1 MVPVPTFDETLIST
15 KDMYQHFRLSTGN
28 ASSQIIKPQ
37 LATVTRN
44 AKVKYGKTLNVAK
57 RLKFLANSFKKS
69 RQRPQTF
76 NKRAIKT

>member
-1 MVPVPTFDETLIST
+1 MVPVPTFDETLNST
-15 KDMYQHFRLSTGN
+15 KDMYQHISLPAGN

-37 LATVTRN
+37 LASVTRN
-44 AKVKYGKTLNVAK
+44 AKVDYRKTLNVAK
-57 RLKFLANSFKKS
+57 RLNFLANTYKKS

>member
-1 MVPVPTFDETLIST
+1 MVPVPTFDETLVST
-15 KDMYQHFRLSTGN
+15 KDMYQHIRLPAGN

-44 AKVKYGKTLNVAK
+44 AKVNYGKTLNVAK
-57 RLKFLANSFKKS
+57 RLKILANTYKKS

-76 NKRAIKT
+76 NKRAIKS